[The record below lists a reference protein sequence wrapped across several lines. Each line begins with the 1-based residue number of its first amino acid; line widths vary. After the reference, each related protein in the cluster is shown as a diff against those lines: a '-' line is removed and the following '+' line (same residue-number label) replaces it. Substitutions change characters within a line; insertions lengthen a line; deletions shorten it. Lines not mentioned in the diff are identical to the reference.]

1 MFPWPGPHP
10 RRLAPGPDKM
20 GSMRLGR
27 CLARLQGA
35 GALALQHSAA
45 LAAEQPAG
53 LLAVLG
59 ARRLQAAGIS
69 VSALRAA
76 ERNYATNLPPLD
88 PSLLRPRTPPINYG
102 IRIVPEK
109 TAFVVGARGPRP
121 APPLSCRACRRR
133 VRAVAGQQRCC
144 AAAAR
149 SSASGGTSRRS
160 RPACTSSSRWCAA
173 PARACWQALA
183 CTNGTSRLRRAG
195 HAAQIDR
202 IAYVHTLKEL
212 AIPVANQGARCGR
225 SRAADDRAPAGGR
238 AGAPEPARAAQ
249 APSPRT
255 T

>member
-1 MFPWPGPHP
+1 
-10 RRLAPGPDKM
+10 M

-27 CLARLQGA
+27 CVARLQGV
-35 GALALQHSAA
+35 GALALQRSAA

-109 TAFVVGARGPRP
+109 TAFVVRARGPFG
-121 APPLSCRACRRR
+121 AAAVLLGVLPPCACC
-133 VRAVAGQQRCC
+133 AGRQRCC

-149 SSASGGTSRRS
+149 SSASGGT
-160 RPACTSSSRWCAA
+160 
-173 PARACWQALA
+173 
-183 CTNGTSRLRRAG
+183 
-195 HAAQIDR
+195 
-202 IAYVHTLKEL
+202 
-212 AIPVANQGARCGR
+212 
-225 SRAADDRAPAGGR
+225 
-238 AGAPEPARAAQ
+238 
-249 APSPRT
+249 
-255 T
+255 